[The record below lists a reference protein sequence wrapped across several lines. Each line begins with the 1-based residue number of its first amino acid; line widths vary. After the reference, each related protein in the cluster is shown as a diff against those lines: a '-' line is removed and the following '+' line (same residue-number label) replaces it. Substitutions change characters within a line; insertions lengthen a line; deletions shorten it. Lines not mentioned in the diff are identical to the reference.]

1 MNVFKLARKY
11 PDLGQE
17 GVMKLQDTFLRTD
30 TEERGYL
37 DEATAIKAAQ
47 DLERKSYDVVRAT
60 LKQVELDSSRRVEL
74 DDFVDVSSSTSRASN
89 HDLAFVFTDIDI
101 TAHCQTSH

>member
-17 GVMKLQDTFLRTD
+17 GVMKLQDVFLRSD
-30 TEERGYL
+30 NEERGYL

-47 DLERKSYDVVRAT
+47 DLERKPYDEVRAT
-60 LKQVELDSSRRVEL
+60 LKQVDLDSSRRVEL
-74 DDFVDVSSSTSRASN
+74 DDFVDVRS
-89 HDLAFVFTDIDI
+89 FP
-101 TAHCQTSH
+101 

>member
-47 DLERKSYDVVRAT
+47 DLERKPYDVVRAT

-74 DDFVDVSSSTSRASN
+74 DDFVDVSSSTS
-89 HDLAFVFTDIDI
+89 
-101 TAHCQTSH
+101 